1 MIQSPATIQDA
12 TKHVRNVMWR
22 SVMACHF
29 KSISLGL
36 REDLFVIRD
45 ELWDRARE
53 EGNLDHESHRQFRD
67 VINSLIRIAPVLTF
81 FTFFR
86 IILVS
91 DSSQEVPLSDQLT
104 EVEEARRKVIT
115 RLVRYL
121 LRETLVGF
129 MASIAIWILCYWIL
143 IPTTRAVASI
153 DDLLRRFLAS
163 KDLKAAGSA
172 TMLSHQSNSILP
184 LWH

>member
-1 MIQSPATIQDA
+1 MEPIFGVIIGSLICSFGITYFWWV
-12 TKHVRNVMWR
+12 KFRVWR
-22 SVMACHF
+22 
-29 KSISLGL
+29 L

-45 ELWDRARE
+45 ELWDRARA

-67 VINSLIRIAPVLTF
+67 VINSLIRITPVLTF

-91 DSSQEVPLSDQLT
+91 DSSQEIPMINQLT

-121 LRETLVGF
+121 LRETLAGF
-129 MASIAIWILCYWIL
+129 LASIAISVFCYWIL
-143 IPTTRAVASI
+143 IPTTRSVASI
-153 DDLLRRFLAS
+153 DSLLRRFLAS
-163 KDLKAAGSA
+163 KDLDAAASA
-172 TMLSHQSNSILP
+172 TMLSRQSNSILP
-184 LWH
+184 LWR